1 MGIAPTEEAA
11 EAGRKEF
18 FQSRGVDWDAADDDF
33 KAMLTSRMIFGS
45 PDQVK
50 EQIQG
55 LLDLGLDGLTL
66 NMPANGHDP
75 EMVAL
80 AGETLAPLFK

>member
-1 MGIAPTEEAA
+1 MMHSMI
-11 EAGRKEF
+11 
-18 FQSRGVDWDAADDDF
+18 
-33 KAMLTSRMIFGS
+33 MMRMIFGG

-66 NMPANGHDP
+66 NMIPNGHDS

-80 AGETLAPLFK
+80 AGETLAPLFNQ

>member
-1 MGIAPTEEAA
+1 M
-11 EAGRKEF
+11 
-18 FQSRGVDWDAADDDF
+18 
-33 KAMLTSRMIFGS
+33 MRMIFGG

-66 NMPANGHDP
+66 NMIPNGHDS

-80 AGETLAPLFK
+80 AGETLAPLFNQ